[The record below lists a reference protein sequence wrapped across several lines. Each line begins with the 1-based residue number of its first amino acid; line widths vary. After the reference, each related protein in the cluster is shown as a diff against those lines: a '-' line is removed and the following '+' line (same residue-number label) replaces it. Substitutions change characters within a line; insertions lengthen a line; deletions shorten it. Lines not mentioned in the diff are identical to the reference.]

1 VRRTARS
8 NADAAANTP
17 IFLNGP
23 SVCAR
28 LGVSRWTWA
37 RWVRS
42 GDAPRPSALPGHP
55 KWSLQSIEQFER
67 GLVVGRGLAQ
77 AAARSRRASGPA
89 ASRPASVPASSWD
102 ASSPSTGNAV

>member
-1 VRRTARS
+1 MSRTARS

-17 IFLNGP
+17 IFLTGP

-55 KWSLQSIEQFER
+55 KWSLSSIEQFER
-67 GLVVGRGLAQ
+67 GLVAGRGLLLSRLHVKHL
-77 AAARSRRASGPA
+77 RSPGQQP
-89 ASRPASVPASSWD
+89 SRERFFQC
-102 ASSPSTGNAV
+102 